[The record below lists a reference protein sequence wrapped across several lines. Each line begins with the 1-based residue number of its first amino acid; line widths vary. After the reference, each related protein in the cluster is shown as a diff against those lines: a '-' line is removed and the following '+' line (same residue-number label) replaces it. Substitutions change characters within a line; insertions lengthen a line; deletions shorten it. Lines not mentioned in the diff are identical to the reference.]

1 MIIELGPTASIN
13 LTTPPYDTEGLTC
26 VILGNKGSGK
36 SNIMAVMAEESHRNG
51 IPFIYYDPNGD
62 AVALRELGDDVL
74 IIGDPGDPEAIRR
87 AHYPLAVAMREPN
100 DFIRMVL
107 QDGYSLVLDMREQD
121 GVHPLQVFSALV
133 EEHFRQ
139 AVRLREPAFM
149 FVDEAQAVAPQTG
162 LSDVE
167 KVSRRALG
175 KVISDGRKRG
185 IILAAASQHAAYL
198 DKRVIR
204 GANLRI
210 FGKCTYLPDYKVIKE
225 YTPATFHQMLKL
237 RSGQVY
243 IVSEKAHGLTEIKK
257 RNTSDLGQTPAFRP
271 RAPRE
276 RPSLG
281 QLQLPMSVD
290 ISGESE

>member
-13 LTTPPYDTEGLTC
+13 LTSPPYDTEGLTS

-36 SNIMAVMAEESHRNG
+36 SNIMAVMAEEAHRNG

-62 AVALRELGDDVL
+62 AVSLRELGDDVL
-74 IIGDPGDPEAIRR
+74 VIGDPGDPEPIRR
-87 AHYPLAVAMREPN
+87 ANYPLSVALGEAD
-100 DFIRMVL
+100 DFIKMVL
-107 QDGYSLVLDMREQD
+107 KDGYSLVVDMREQGD
-121 GVHPLQVFSALV
+121 DNPLQVFSALV

-139 AVRLREPAFM
+139 AGRLREPCFM
-149 FVDEAQAVAPQTG
+149 FVDEAQAIAPQSG

-175 KVISDGRKRG
+175 KVVSDGRKRG
-185 IILAAASQHAAYL
+185 MILVAASQHATYL

-243 IVSEKAHGLTEIKK
+243 IVSEKAYGLTEIKM
-257 RNTSDLGQTPAFRP
+257 RSTSDLGKTPAFK
-271 RAPRE
+271 ARE
-276 RPSLG
+276 RKVKPSLS
-281 QLQLPMSVD
+281 QLQLPFRAKRQD
-290 ISGESE
+290 TP